1 MFHDKEIVKPTHHED
16 DEMGKGTTRVLNKD
30 KDDDNMKST
39 TFKTFEQSAILDC
52 ESDATSL
59 LLFHPFEAVL
69 VMSDLR
75 DGLSVWNYGY
85 GYMYDIWMVHVGG
98 TRNVTSMCHA

>member
-1 MFHDKEIVKPTHHED
+1 
-16 DEMGKGTTRVLNKD
+16 
-30 KDDDNMKST
+30 MKST

-85 GYMYDIWMVHVGG
+85 GYLYDICMVHVGG